1 MPVTEQGSQK
11 GTNLLLDPGSQCLVR
26 FECQKCVGDSKSAV
40 SIIVPVYNEV
50 DIISKNLSYLSSCLG
65 ANYELIVCDDCST
78 DGTCYVVS
86 SIAKIRS
93 NIRLLRF
100 GNRVGKGGTIKKGT
114 EVSNGDLI
122 VFIDA
127 DLSASVKDL
136 PKLLR
141 LASERDVLV
150 ISRRTIGERLTQG
163 PLRLLLSLGYN
174 LIVRLVFG
182 TGVTDHQCGFK
193 AMSKTVARRL
203 MAETAN
209 NGFVFDTELIV
220 VAKKLGVPI
229 QEVGIDWV
237 ERRSRSANGKWM
249 RATLEMLREL
259 VLLRFNFQ
267 RSKSS

>member
-1 MPVTEQGSQK
+1 MSVAEQVSQK
-11 GTNLLLDPGSQCLVR
+11 RANLMESEGQLLVQLER
-26 FECQKCVGDSKSAV
+26 QKHVGDLESVA
-40 SIIVPVYNEV
+40 SIIVPVYNEA
-50 DIISKNLSYLSSCLG
+50 DIISENLTYLSNCLG
-65 ANYELIVCDDCST
+65 TDYELIVCDDCST
-78 DGTCYVVS
+78 DGTHDVVRS
-86 SIAKIRS
+86 VAGKHS

-100 GNRVGKGGTIKKGT
+100 GRRIGKGGTIKKGV
-114 EVSNGDLI
+114 EMSNGNLI

-127 DLSASVKDL
+127 DLSASLKDL
-136 PKLLR
+136 PRLVK

-193 AMSKTVARRL
+193 AMSKTVARML

-229 QEVGIDWV
+229 EEVGIDWV

-267 RSKSS
+267 RPKSS